1 MFSGWKKGGIPE
13 TEEDLIRNT
22 EIKRRLISELSLA
35 VKEVWKFILRRDLN
49 IINVKMK
56 NVNVVMEDA
65 FIAQRK

>member
-1 MFSGWKKGGIPE
+1 M
-13 TEEDLIRNT
+13 RNT

-35 VKEVWKFILRRDLN
+35 VKEVWKVILRRDLN

-65 FIAQRK
+65 FIVQRK

>member
-1 MFSGWKKGGIPE
+1 M
-13 TEEDLIRNT
+13 RNT

-65 FIAQRK
+65 FIVQRK